1 MKTVKLRVLQDYDFP
16 CKHENGKETIE
27 HWKKGQIVEVTKK
40 YHEQYIKGGLCEYAE
55 ENKTA
60 TKKDHTP
67 KDILDRY
74 ATTIIRK
81 NRVFLKDGSAQVDS
95 SKPDNYT
102 PDTYSED
109 LVLWHAPKSWI
120 RLEFEAEPDKNR
132 RIIAECESACKG
144 YEIQYCITEHEDAKS
159 PYLNICNIK
168 GLPLNMDNKLYK
180 EALIDYILPSSAK
193 EQLDKTNYQWTL
205 SPVIG
210 HPHWKPK
217 YKGAIH
223 QIVRGIHPLDQVN
236 EYPKELKTKIDRL
249 KKAVKSTTMQLL
261 QNNQWV
267 NDFLLNY
274 CTTHT
279 LPKGSRH
286 RVIEKNLA
294 IFIFHRSDRDD
305 ILNKYLQAQGRTTDT
320 LRTWTNAIIRGEY
333 KEVSPGELNR
343 WIQENNVDYIIPKR
357 TDATT
362 TAPTEEPITDDEL
375 NELKDP
381 NLLLNIVG
389 EVQKGGL
396 IGNESTILT
405 IASKVA
411 TNYLCDVEPTSKTL
425 NLTDDPDGGKDK
437 TVMDT
442 LKVMK
447 TVHEYANDVSE
458 KAISYWTEKNWDHEV
473 FYLEDPPEETIQ
485 SSGFKAWIT
494 GKGKFLTL
502 IDQKPVW
509 NKINGQPVIIM
520 TSYLNEVTLEGDRR
534 IDFKNVENTSEVTLA
549 FKKDW
554 LDKKSGEKKEKP
566 KSNEAL
572 ISALNYRLKD
582 YHVVI
587 PAFKESEIREK
598 FIDKI
603 ISGKSNLKRYTDYI
617 SAITVLHQYQRDKDE
632 NGNLI
637 ATFFDVIVG
646 SYLYQ
651 QTRGKIG
658 KSLSMHERKLISF
671 LHGMSGPVEFLT
683 VEAGLGMAY
692 NTIHNKVQGWLDKEI
707 VEITSIP
714 KECGYATRDVA
725 ALSLHPQI
733 KKTYDPMI
741 LNDFNMILND
751 FFKIIDYHSN
761 SSNNIKYVH
770 DFNDFNKIMKTINER
785 RSVFGLTSIF
795 NVSSRS
801 FPAVLLKSLES
812 CTKTPQIT
820 PVGHDSKNGF
830 SNHLK
835 SVRIMK
841 PKKPDASMSKDVN
854 AHNIKDINKHRE
866 PSQQERIAEIK
877 KYCEGKDFVSIA
889 ALNDN
894 FSPTDIYHLIE
905 SRLLVKAP
913 SEPGFENYRWSG

>member
-1 MKTVKLRVLQDYDFP
+1 MTHP
-16 CKHENGKETIE
+16 G
-27 HWKKGQIVEVTKK
+27 TKK
-40 YHEQYIKGGLCEYAE
+40 KRPSVAKSATVSPPPTQPTY
-55 ENKTA
+55 TA
-60 TKKDHTP
+60 
-67 KDILDRY
+67 KDILDKY
-74 ATTIIRK
+74 ATTVIRK
-81 NRVFLKDGSAQVDS
+81 NRVFEKDGVAQVDS

-102 PDTYSED
+102 PETYSED
-109 LVLWHAPKSWI
+109 IVLHHAPKAWI

-144 YEIQYCITEHEDAKS
+144 YDIQYCITEHEGAKS

-168 GLPLNMDNKLYK
+168 GLPLNADNKLYK
-180 EALIDYILPSSAK
+180 EALIDYILPPSAK

-223 QIVRGIHPLDQVN
+223 QIVRGIHPLDQTN
-236 EYPKELKTKIDRL
+236 TYPKELVTKIERL
-249 KKAVKSTTMQLL
+249 KRVAKSTTMELL

-274 CTTHT
+274 CTSHT

-305 ILNKYLQAQGRTTDT
+305 ILNKYLIAQGRNTDT

-333 KEVSPGELNR
+333 KEVSPMELKR
-343 WIQENNVDYIIPKR
+343 WITENNVDYVIPQR
-357 TDATT
+357 ADT
-362 TAPTEEPITDDEL
+362 TAELEETPATDDEL
-375 NELKDP
+375 KELKDP
-381 NLLLNIVG
+381 ILLLNIVN

-405 IASKVA
+405 IVSKIA
-411 TNYLCDVEPTSKTL
+411 TNYLKDVEPTSKTL

-447 TVHEYANDVSE
+447 TSHEYANDVSE

-502 IDQKPVW
+502 IDQKAVW

-534 IDFKNVENTSEVTLA
+534 IDFKNVENTSEVTIA

-566 KSNEAL
+566 EKNKNL
-572 ISALNYRLKD
+572 ISALNHRLKD
-582 YHVVI
+582 YFVVI
-587 PAFKESEIREK
+587 PAFKDDEIREK
-598 FIDKI
+598 FIEKI
-603 ISGKSNLKRYTDYI
+603 VSGKSNLKRYTDYI
-617 SAITVLHQYQRDKDE
+617 SSITVLHQYQRDKDK

-651 QTRGKIG
+651 QTRGKTG
-658 KSLSMHERKLISF
+658 KSLSMQERKLISF
-671 LHGMSGPVEFLT
+671 LHGMSGPVEYLT
-683 VEAGLGMAY
+683 VESGLGMAY
-692 NTIHNKVQGWLDKEI
+692 NTIHNKVQGWLDKEL
-707 VEITSIP
+707 VEITTIP
-714 KECGYATRDVA
+714 KDCGYATKDVA
-725 ALSLHPQI
+725 ALSLHSKI
-733 KKTYDPMI
+733 KRTYDPMI

-751 FFKIIDYHSN
+751 FFKIIDPDSN
-761 SSNNIKYVH
+761 SSNNIKYIN
-770 DFNDFNKIMKTINER
+770 DFNDFNKVMKTINEKR
-785 RSVFGLTSIF
+785 AIVGLTSIF
-795 NVSSRS
+795 NVSSQS
-801 FPAVLLKSLES
+801 LPAVLLKSLES
-812 CTKTPQIT
+812 CTKTPEIT
-820 PVGHDSKNGF
+820 PVGMILKTEC

-835 SVRIMK
+835 SIKIRDPVK
-841 PKKPDASMSKDVN
+841 PEASMSINDNEHKNTDVN
-854 AHNIKDINKHRE
+854 EHRKPSQHERITEIKD
-866 PSQQERIAEIK
+866 
-877 KYCEGKDFVSIA
+877 YCIGKEFVSIT
-889 ALNDN
+889 ALNNN
-894 FSPTDIYHLIE
+894 FNPTDVFHLIE
-905 SRLLVKAP
+905 SGQLVKVP
-913 SEPGFENYRWSG
+913 SEPGFENYKWSG